1 MARRQDDVTTELVRV
16 EVSRH
21 RFVLVAVLAAAALS
35 ACAPGGSGAIDETP
49 SLPGA
54 VATATPGADRPGS
67 VPSRPA
73 GEKPDVV
80 AAYPASEALDAALA
94 DDRLTREE
102 YEQAFA
108 SYQACMDRYG
118 VPLVDVVT
126 SGDSISFASL
136 GGPAEDYCYETHY
149 QAADIFWQTIE
160 SPKVDVSVDYLTYV
174 ITCYREAGIDPVVTE
189 VPAERRARAVAA
201 RALSDQFSVAF
212 EAGLFTYEQAVA
224 CSTYD
229 E

>member
-35 ACAPGGSGAIDETP
+35 ACVPGGSGAIDETP

-54 VATATPGADRPGS
+54 VATATPGVDRPGS

-73 GEKPDVV
+73 GEKPDVM

-102 YEQAFA
+102 YERAFA
-108 SYQACMDRYG
+108 SYQACMDR
-118 VPLVDVVT
+118 
-126 SGDSISFASL
+126 
-136 GGPAEDYCYETHY
+136 
-149 QAADIFWQTIE
+149 
-160 SPKVDVSVDYLTYV
+160 
-174 ITCYREAGIDPVVTE
+174 
-189 VPAERRARAVAA
+189 
-201 RALSDQFSVAF
+201 
-212 EAGLFTYEQAVA
+212 
-224 CSTYD
+224 
-229 E
+229 